1 MTIYSSLPNEA
12 LAQQLRQTE
21 LSIVPYHRRLIV
33 VAILTSL
40 LLHLFVF
47 KSHYLTQFF
56 AGLNRFALNGN
67 ETHAPLLIKAT
78 LLPRPVLLPPVTPPV
93 VEQHTT
99 PLQKTAISTT
109 APKKIKK
116 LTPRH
121 DKTTEHA
128 VRPARLKLPAPET
141 LLNTEEKQ
149 FASLKE
155 TAPIVAETNVETTQ
169 IDSVTPTDEKN
180 PAETDADTTKKAT
193 KQKEAAP
200 ISPKTAAALPAQLKL
215 EYQLNKGNGLIMG
228 RASYVLHIDPKEA
241 TYTLSS
247 TMEAS
252 GVFSLFIQ
260 GKITQ
265 TSRGIVTT
273 AGFRP
278 DFYQIERHRGPKKTV
293 DDATFQWQLNELHIH
308 TNDELRVLKLPVQ
321 TQDYL
326 TFACQLGFL
335 LAKNQ
340 TEYTIP
346 VTNGKKLETYR
357 FQVVGTETITIPAGD
372 FETIHLKKMQDSANE
387 EATEMWLDLKHPYQ
401 LIKLR
406 QINRQ
411 GDIAE
416 QILTKLPQTD
426 F

>member
-1 MTIYSSLPNEA
+1 MTMHSFLPNEA
-12 LAQQLRQTE
+12 LAEQLRQTE
-21 LSIVPYHRRLIV
+21 LSDVPYHRRLIV
-33 VAILTSL
+33 IAVLTSIF
-40 LLHLFVF
+40 LHFIVF
-47 KSHYLTQFF
+47 KSHYLTHFF

-67 ETHAPLLIKAT
+67 QTHAPLLIKAT
-78 LLPRPVLLPPVTPPV
+78 LLPRPVPAQPIAPPTVP
-93 VEQHTT
+93 E
-99 PLQKTAISTT
+99 QKTQTQEKKIAQSAKKATT
-109 APKKIKK
+109 QPKKQVPKQ
-116 LTPRH
+116 
-121 DKTTEHA
+121 DKSPENA
-128 VRPARLKLPAPET
+128 RPARLKLPEDQSFFTGEAQ
-141 LLNTEEKQ
+141 Q

-155 TAPIVAETNVETTQ
+155 TAPVVEASPSEALPNEKTATNETTETNQNTEK
-169 IDSVTPTDEKN
+169 SATP
-180 PAETDADTTKKAT
+180 
-193 KQKEAAP
+193 QKEAAP
-200 ISPKTAAALPAQLKL
+200 VSPKTAAALPAQLKL
-215 EYQLNKGNGLIMG
+215 EYQLSKGNGLIMG
-228 RASYVLHIDPKEA
+228 RASYVLNIDPKEA

-265 TSRGIVTT
+265 TSRGMITT
-273 AGFRP
+273 TGFRP
-278 DFYQIERHRGPKKTV
+278 DFYQIERHRGPKKTI
-293 DDATFQWQLNELHIH
+293 DEATFQWPSHELHIH
-308 TNDELRVLKLPVQ
+308 TNDELRVLKLPTQ

-335 LAKNQ
+335 LAQNQ

-357 FQVVGTETITIPAGD
+357 FQVVGEETITIPAGD
-372 FETIHLKKMQDSANE
+372 FETVHLKKIQESANE

-401 LIKLR
+401 LIRLR

-416 QILTKLPQTD
+416 QILVKPPQTA